1 MDKILYKSDA
11 TPPSG
16 VRVLRLQLHIFLNA
30 LMFYTRI
37 SIPKWMKLGD
47 VPYNDEML
55 NKATIY
61 FPVIGWIVGGICAF
75 TFYVSSLIFT
85 TNPEIPI
92 LLSMVAGVLTT
103 GAFHEDG
110 FADVCDGFGGGWTKE
125 KILEIMK
132 DSRVGTY
139 GSVGLILIFGLKF
152 FSLEVLDNQTLI
164 WTLIMAHSLSR
175 FVALSFIFTLDYV
188 REDALSKA
196 KPIAKK
202 LPLNDL
208 LIALILAILPLFI
221 YTIITKNFF
230 LLLVIPPL
238 VLLHLYLKYYFK
250 KWIGG
255 YTGDCLGATQ
265 QVAEVI
271 IYLVVVA
278 VSQDV

>member
-1 MDKILYKSDA
+1 MSQNNTIKTLEAQVK
-11 TPPSG
+11 
-16 VRVLRLQLHIFLNA
+16 QQFNIFLNA

-37 SIPKWMKLGD
+37 PVPAWMQHD
-47 VPYNDEML
+47 EEML

-61 FPVIGWIVGGICAF
+61 FPVIGWIVAF
-75 TFYVSSLIFT
+75 ISSLVFYIASRFL
-85 TNPEIPI
+85 NPDVSII
-92 LLSMVAGVLTT
+92 LSIIASVLTT

-139 GSVGLILIFGLKF
+139 GSVGLILILGLKF
-152 FSLEVLDNQTLI
+152 YSLEFLDNQTFVWSLFI
-164 WTLIMAHSLSR
+164 AHSISR
-175 FVALSFIFTLDYV
+175 FVALGFIFTLDYV

-202 LPLNDL
+202 LPTQDL
-208 LIALILAILPLFI
+208 SIAFCLAIIPLLAYLI
-221 YTIITKNFF
+221 KTQNFF
-230 LLLVIPPL
+230 LLLIIPPL
-238 VLLHLYLKYYFK
+238 VLVHLYLGYYFK

-265 QVAEVI
+265 QISEVV
-271 IYLVVVA
+271 IYLVISA
-278 VSQDV
+278 VLMA

>member
-1 MDKILYKSDA
+1 MQK
-11 TPPSG
+11 
-16 VRVLRLQLHIFLNA
+16 QLHIFLNA

-37 SIPKWMKLGD
+37 SLPKWVKTD
-47 VPYNDEML
+47 DIPYNDEML

-61 FPVIGWIVGGICAF
+61 FPVIGWIVGGICASV
-75 TFYVSSLIFT
+75 FYVASLIFNN
-85 TNPEIPI
+85 NPEIPI
-92 LLSMVAGVLTT
+92 LLSIVVGVLTT

-139 GSVGLILIFGLKF
+139 GATGLILMFGLKF
-152 FSLEVLDNQTLI
+152 FTLEVLDKQTLI
-164 WTLIMAHSLSR
+164 CTLIVAHSLSR

-208 LIALILAILPLFI
+208 LIALMLGILPLFI
-221 YTIITKNFF
+221 YLIVTRNFF
-230 LLLVIPPL
+230 LLLMIPPL
-238 VLLHLYLKYYFK
+238 VVLQLYLGYYFK

>member
-1 MDKILYKSDA
+1 MTQKDTL
-11 TPPSG
+11 TT
-16 VRVLRLQLHIFLNA
+16 LRNWGTLQFHIFLNA

-37 SIPKWMKLGD
+37 PVPPWMK
-47 VPYNDEML
+47 YDEDML
-55 NKATIY
+55 NKATVY
-61 FPVIGWIVGGICAF
+61 FPVIGWIVASISGLV
-75 TFYVSSLIFT
+75 FYGASRIF
-85 TNPEIPI
+85 NPEISI

-139 GSVGLILIFGLKF
+139 GSVGLILIMGIKF
-152 FSLEVLDNQTLI
+152 FSLEILDNQTLI
-164 WTLIMAHSLSR
+164 WTLFIAHSLSR
-175 FVALSFIFTLDYV
+175 FVALSFIFTLNYV

-202 LPLNDL
+202 LPIRDL
-208 LIALILAILPLFI
+208 SIAFCLAIIPFLLYLI
-221 YTIITKNFF
+221 KTGNFF
-230 LLLVIPPL
+230 LLLIIPPL
-238 VLLHLYLKYYFK
+238 VLVHLYLSYFFK

-265 QVAEVI
+265 QVAEVV
-271 IYLVVVA
+271 IYLSIIAVA
-278 VSQDV
+278 G

>member
-1 MDKILYKSDA
+1 MQK
-11 TPPSG
+11 
-16 VRVLRLQLHIFLNA
+16 QLHIFLNA

-37 SIPKWMKLGD
+37 SVPKWIKLGN
-47 VPYNDEML
+47 VPYNNEML

-61 FPVIGWIVGGICAF
+61 FPVIGWIVGSICGLV
-75 TFYVSSLIFT
+75 FYVSSLIFS

-152 FSLEVLDNQTLI
+152 FSLEVFDNQTLV
-164 WTLIMAHSLSR
+164 WTLIVAHSLSR

-188 REDALSKA
+188 REDALSRA

-221 YTIITKNFF
+221 YIIITKNFF
-230 LLLVIPPL
+230 LLLIIPPL

-265 QVAEVI
+265 QLAEVI

>member
-1 MDKILYKSDA
+1 MSQNSTIKILEIQVKQ
-11 TPPSG
+11 
-16 VRVLRLQLHIFLNA
+16 QLNIFLNA

-37 SIPKWMKLGD
+37 PVPAWMQHD
-47 VPYNDEML
+47 EEML

-61 FPVIGWIVGGICAF
+61 FPVIGWVVAGISGLV
-75 TFYVSSLIFT
+75 FYVASRFL
-85 TNPEIPI
+85 NPDVSII
-92 LLSMVAGVLTT
+92 LSMVASVLTT

-139 GSVGLILIFGLKF
+139 GSVGLILILGLKF
-152 FSLEVLDNQTLI
+152 YSLEFLDNQTFVWSLFI
-164 WTLIMAHSLSR
+164 AHSISR

-188 REDALSKA
+188 REDALSKV

-202 LPLNDL
+202 LPIQDL
-208 LIALILAILPLFI
+208 SIAFCLAIIPLLVYI
-221 YTIITKNFF
+221 IITANVF
-230 LLLVIPPL
+230 LLLIIPPL
-238 VLLHLYLKYYFK
+238 VLVHLYLGYYFK

-265 QVAEVI
+265 QVSEVI
-271 IYLVVVA
+271 IYLIISA
-278 VSQDV
+278 LLAG

>member
-1 MDKILYKSDA
+1 MTQKITLI
-11 TPPSG
+11 T
-16 VRVLRLQLHIFLNA
+16 LRNEANLQFHIFLNA

-37 SIPKWMKLGD
+37 PVPTWMRHD
-47 VPYNDEML
+47 EEML

-61 FPVIGWIVGGICAF
+61 FPVIGWIVAGI
-75 TFYVSSLIFT
+75 SSLVFYGASSIF
-85 TNPEIPI
+85 NPEISI
-92 LLSMVAGVLTT
+92 LLSIVASILTT

-139 GSVGLILIFGLKF
+139 GSVGLILILGIKF
-152 FSLEVLDNQTLI
+152 FCLEILDNQTLI
-164 WTLIMAHSLSR
+164 WTFFIAHSISR

-188 REDALSKA
+188 REDALSKV

-202 LPLNDL
+202 LPIRDL
-208 LIALILAILPLFI
+208 SIAFCLAVIPLLM
-221 YTIITKNFF
+221 YLIITANFF
-230 LLLVIPPL
+230 LLLIIPPL
-238 VLLHLYLKYYFK
+238 ILVHLYLGYYFK

-265 QVAEVI
+265 QVSEVV
-271 IYLVVVA
+271 IYLIINA
-278 VSQDV
+278 LLIN

>member
-1 MDKILYKSDA
+1 MTQKITLI
-11 TPPSG
+11 T
-16 VRVLRLQLHIFLNA
+16 LRNEANLQFHIFLNA

-37 SIPKWMKLGD
+37 PVPTWMRHD
-47 VPYNDEML
+47 EEML

-61 FPVIGWIVGGICAF
+61 FPVIGWIVAGI
-75 TFYVSSLIFT
+75 SSLVFYGASSIF
-85 TNPEIPI
+85 NPEISI
-92 LLSMVAGVLTT
+92 LLSIVASILTT

-139 GSVGLILIFGLKF
+139 GSVGLILILGIKF
-152 FSLEVLDNQTLI
+152 FCLEILDNQTLI
-164 WTLIMAHSLSR
+164 WTFFIAHSISR

-188 REDALSKA
+188 REDALSKV

-202 LPLNDL
+202 LPIRDL
-208 LIALILAILPLFI
+208 SIAFCLAVIPLLM
-221 YTIITKNFF
+221 YLIITANFF
-230 LLLVIPPL
+230 LLLIIPPL
-238 VLLHLYLKYYFK
+238 ILVHLYLGYYFK

-265 QVAEVI
+265 QVSEVV
-271 IYLVVVA
+271 IYLVINA
-278 VSQDV
+278 LLIN

>member
-1 MDKILYKSDA
+1 M
-11 TPPSG
+11 
-16 VRVLRLQLHIFLNA
+16 QQQFHIFLNA

-37 SIPKWMKLGD
+37 PVPSWMKHE
-47 VPYNDEML
+47 PEML

-61 FPVIGWIVGGICAF
+61 FPIIGWIVAGISALV
-75 TFYVSSLIFT
+75 FYLSSLVFS
-85 TNPEIPI
+85 NPEIPI
-92 LLSMVAGVLTT
+92 LLSMVASILTT

-110 FADVCDGFGGGWTKE
+110 FADVCDGFGGGWKKE
-125 KILEIMK
+125 KILDIMK

-139 GSVGLILIFGLKF
+139 GSVGLILILGLKF

-164 WTLIMAHSLSR
+164 CTLFVSHSLSR

-188 REDALSKA
+188 REDELSKA
-196 KPIAKK
+196 KPVAKK

-208 LIALILAILPLFI
+208 LTAFIFAILPLFI
-221 YTIITKNFF
+221 YVIITKNFF
-230 LLLVIPPL
+230 LFLVIPPL
-238 VLLHLYLKYYFK
+238 VILHLYFGYYFK

-271 IYLVVVA
+271 IYLIVVA
-278 VSQDV
+278 VSKDV